1 MTKTR
6 LMIAT
11 TLLLAA
17 CDAGQKD
24 QGSVDN
30 ATIADN
36 GVMVDPAKPAP
47 PTPKPAPSE
56 PPANSEPTVDPA
68 KHVIPAAFQGRWGM
82 VPKDCGPDAA
92 IAKGLMTVDGGKL
105 RFYESVGKPAVVTYP
120 TPMRM
125 EGRFSFSGEGMDWSK
140 DMVLSVKGDTLTR
153 TEKDPAASYTYTR
166 CPA

>member
-1 MTKTR
+1 MTKTK

-17 CDAGQKD
+17 CDQGHKD
-24 QGSVDN
+24 EGNLDN
-30 ATIADN
+30 VTIADN
-36 GVMVDPAKPAP
+36 GVMVNSAKDAP
-47 PTPKPAPSE
+47 PPPPADNSQA
-56 PPANSEPTVDPA
+56 PANSVPTVNPA
-68 KHVIPAAFQGRWGM
+68 DHVIPDAFQGRWGM

-92 IAKGLMTVDGGKL
+92 IAKGLMTIDGAQL

-125 EGRFSFSGEGMDWSK
+125 EGRFSFMGEGMEWSK
-140 DMVLSVKGDTLTR
+140 DMVVSVKGDMLTR